1 MPIDINLVVNSSYGN
16 NKKIK
21 LADNIKKINAN
32 KAENFQISNITE
44 NKFNISKN
52 SICRFE
58 KIKNKYMYSNKS
70 AKYDFSNKNLNNNII
85 NNESSLSI
93 YYNNNLSIFN
103 VEEYNNFINNDASG
117 SSGKDF
123 GLLILMTFVIGLIFV
138 LLLGLSVIMIKKLMN
153 EFEYFIVK
161 IWILCTILILF
172 VVYFLIYFI
181 KIMIASIL
189 LFNCYHSR
197 NKGCFMK
204 FMFKIFVDKSL
215 IYMFKVRNYITKY
228 RREFI
233 NI

>member
-1 MPIDINLVVNSSYGN
+1 
-16 NKKIK
+16 
-21 LADNIKKINAN
+21 
-32 KAENFQISNITE
+32 
-44 NKFNISKN
+44 
-52 SICRFE
+52 
-58 KIKNKYMYSNKS
+58 
-70 AKYDFSNKNLNNNII
+70 
-85 NNESSLSI
+85 
-93 YYNNNLSIFN
+93 
-103 VEEYNNFINNDASG
+103 
-117 SSGKDF
+117 
-123 GLLILMTFVIGLIFV
+123 MTFVIGLIFV

-153 EFEYFIVK
+153 EFEYFMVK